1 MINRHE
7 VGNSFDSPR
16 RPGNRLPIKDGG
28 MGSAAHRAGRGT
40 STTNNLPL
48 PEETMTQRSW
58 MLLAITIVA
67 IAVGSASAAQA
78 GSAKLRQVGTIANP
92 AGPIDEFDIGFVDQK
107 NQRYYLADRS
117 NKSVD
122 IFDAKTDKFIGSVGG
137 FVGVVMKNGKPN
149 NDVSGPDGVL
159 VVGNEV
165 WAGDGDSTVKVI
177 DLKTNKIV
185 DTIKT
190 GGESRVDEMAYDAKD
205 GVVIGVNNAEE
216 PPYATLVSTK
226 PGHKILAKI
235 TFEDATDGAEQPA
248 YDPADGMLYVAIPEL
263 KKDGKKGGVAVIDPR
278 KGKLVKMLSVE
289 NCHPNGLVF
298 GAGGNFVLG
307 CTADGKEMPPIITVM
322 SAKTGK
328 LVKNVAD
335 IGGAD
340 MVAYNPKAGQYYTGS
355 RNMPE
360 GPVLGVIDAKTNVL
374 AQKIALKGGNPHS
387 VAVNQAN
394 SHVFVPQSSKGGGC
408 GCVLVFAPE

>member
-1 MINRHE
+1 M
-7 VGNSFDSPR
+7 P
-16 RPGNRLPIKDGG
+16 
-28 MGSAAHRAGRGT
+28 
-40 STTNNLPL
+40 
-48 PEETMTQRSW
+48 QRSEI
-58 MLLAITIVA
+58 LLAATIVA
-67 IAVGSASAAQA
+67 IAVGSAGAVQA
-78 GSAKLRQVGTIANP
+78 GSGKLKQIGTMANP
-92 AGPIDEFDIGFVDQK
+92 AGPIDAFDIGYVDQK
-107 NQRYYLADRS
+107 SQRYYLADRS

-122 IFDAKTDKFIGSVGG
+122 IFDAKTLKFIGSVGG

-159 VVGNEV
+159 VVGGEA
-165 WAGDGDSTVKVI
+165 WAGDGDSTIKVI
-177 DLKTNKIV
+177 DLKTNKVV

-205 GVVIGVNNAEE
+205 GVFIGVNNAEE

-248 YDPADGMLYVAIPEL
+248 YNPADGMFYVAIPEL
-263 KKDGKKGGVAVIDPR
+263 KKDAKKGAVAVIDPR
-278 KGKLVKMLSVE
+278 KGKLVKMLTVE
-289 NCHPNGLVF
+289 NCHPNGLEF
-298 GAGGNFVLG
+298 GSGNSFALG

-328 LVKNVAD
+328 VVKNVAD

-355 RNMPE
+355 RNQPG
-360 GPVLGVIDAKTNVL
+360 GPVLGVIDAKTNALV
-374 AQKIALKGGNPHS
+374 QKIALQSGNPHS
-387 VAVNQAN
+387 VAVNHAN
-394 SHVFVPQSSKGGGC
+394 NHVFVPQSSKGGGC

>member
-1 MINRHE
+1 M
-7 VGNSFDSPR
+7 
-16 RPGNRLPIKDGG
+16 L
-28 MGSAAHRAGRGT
+28 
-40 STTNNLPL
+40 
-48 PEETMTQRSW
+48 QRSR
-58 MLLAITIVA
+58 MLVAVTIVA
-67 IAVGSASAAQA
+67 IAVGSAGAVHA
-78 GSAKLRQVGTIANP
+78 GSGKLKQIGTIANP

-107 NQRYYLADRS
+107 SQRYYLADRS

-159 VVGNEV
+159 VVGGEA
-165 WAGDGDSTVKVI
+165 WAGDGDSSVKVI
-177 DLKTNKIV
+177 DLKTNKVV

-205 GVVIGVNNAEE
+205 GIFMGVNNAEE

-248 YDPADGMLYVAIPEL
+248 YNPADGLFYVAIPEL
-263 KKDGKKGGVAVIDPR
+263 KKDAKKGAVAVIDPR
-278 KGKLVKMLSVE
+278 KGKLVKMLTVE
-289 NCHPNGLVF
+289 NCHPNGLAF
-298 GAGGNFVLG
+298 GAGSNFVLG

-322 SAKTGK
+322 NAKTGK
-328 LVKNVAD
+328 VVKNVAD

-340 MVAYNPKAGQYYTGS
+340 MVAFNPKADQYYTGS
-355 RNMPE
+355 RNMPG
-360 GPVLGVIDAKTNVL
+360 GPVLGVIDAKTNALV
-374 AQKIALKGGNPHS
+374 QKIALNSGNPHS
-387 VAVNQAN
+387 VAVNYAN
-394 SHVFVPQSSKGGGC
+394 NHVFVPQSSKGGGC

>member
-58 MLLAITIVA
+58 ILLAITIVA

-122 IFDAKTDKFIGSVGG
+122 IFDT
-137 FVGVVMKNGKPN
+137 
-149 NDVSGPDGVL
+149 
-159 VVGNEV
+159 
-165 WAGDGDSTVKVI
+165 
-177 DLKTNKIV
+177 
-185 DTIKT
+185 KT

-394 SHVFVPQSSKGGGC
+394 NHVFVPQSSKGGGC